1 MDERLQNFAKEGNED
16 AFFSVLAEDPY
27 VLDRIDQVPFVTTPL
42 HTAAREGKIHF
53 AKEILN
59 LKPSFAWKRDHLGR
73 GPLRL
78 ALEGKHRLE
87 GLFRRDSYLEEK
99 YHELVTW
106 LIRHDSGLVRVK
118 ARGMVTPLH
127 YAAQV
132 DDESSL
138 AEFLH
143 VCPSSI
149 EDLTVKSETAVH
161 VALKNG
167 SLKAL
172 KVLLGWLQ
180 NVNKK
185 EILNREDEEGN
196 NALYTAVSAN
206 QPEAVKLLMEH
217 MKMNKKNSK
226 GLTALDIFYDRQ
238 GEGLVDAAVGD
249 ILLAAKAKRASQ
261 LHRPSQKTSLFEM
274 ALSFS
279 GRIQKIYG
287 LDERHM
293 DKIPVEVKNVL
304 LVVAV
309 LVATANYQAA
319 LSPPG
324 GYWQD
329 DGNLQSAANNTG
341 TSNITTSAISNTNT
355 TTAISNTTNTL
366 IRTEPSEHRAGRM
379 ILGSKLQLV
388 VLLFN
393 SVAFFTSLCLIS
405 TLVVRLPYDK
415 FSMATVSCMAISYY
429 ISVLETF
436 NYTGSTFVEYL
447 FLYYLTAVAF
457 AAYCFPLVLIKWIP
471 QRKV

>member
-1 MDERLQNFAKEGNED
+1 MDERLQNFAKEGNAD

-73 GPLRL
+73 GPLHL
-78 ALEGKHRLE
+78 ALEGKHLLE
-87 GLFRRDSYLEEK
+87 GLSPRDSYLDEK
-99 YHELVTW
+99 YQELVTW
-106 LIRHDSGLVRVK
+106 LIRHDSGHVRVK

-217 MKMNKKNSK
+217 MKVNKKNSK

-238 GEGLVDAAVGD
+238 GEGLGDAAVRD

-261 LHRPSQKTSLFEM
+261 LHRPSQKTSLVEK

-287 LDERHM
+287 LDDLHM

-309 LVATANYQAA
+309 LVATATYQAA

-329 DGNLQSAANNTG
+329 DGNLQSAANNI
-341 TSNITTSAISNTNT
+341 SNITTSAVSNTNT
-355 TTAISNTTNTL
+355 TTAISNTTTTL
-366 IRTEPSEHRAGRM
+366 IRTEPSEHRAGKM
-379 ILGSKLQLV
+379 ILGSDLQLV
-388 VLLFN
+388 ALLFN

-405 TLVVRLPYDK
+405 TLVVGLPLDK
-415 FSMATVSCMAISYY
+415 LSMAPITYMAISYY
-429 ISVLETF
+429 VSILETF
-436 NYTGSTFVEYL
+436 HYTGNTYVGYF
-447 FLYYLTAVAF
+447 FLYYLTAGAF
-457 AAYCFPLVLIKWIP
+457 AVFYIPFVLIKWIRP
-471 QRKV
+471 RKV